1 MMKTHWL
8 IVSLFLLAS
17 CYPNSDISPEERIL
31 KQVHQVHM
39 PEFHSLCYFLRSTL
53 YSKHN

>member
-1 MMKTHWL
+1 MKTHWL